1 MPDIIRIFQFFC
13 FLEETVEG
21 TGNFCVRFSIQAAK
35 NQDNNFLFSFLC
47 SDLRLRGYDLVSG
60 D

>member
-35 NQDNNFLFSFLC
+35 NQDNNFLFSFLH
-47 SDLRLRGYDLVSG
+47 LTHGA
-60 D
+60 